1 MVKGEVGVT
10 YDPLLCASLGNSRH
24 IISSISADSQEV
36 GLKDMRPKSHR
47 GEEAE
52 FEGRSVTFQSSVQDH
67 SSHLCKSWQKLKGNW
82 QVSLFSE
89 PQFSH
94 LYNGDEVKDNEV
106 FWDFWKNPKR

>member
-1 MVKGEVGVT
+1 MMEGMVKGEVGVT
-10 YDPLLCASLGNSRH
+10 YDPLLCASLGNSLH

-67 SSHLCKSWQKLKGNW
+67 SSHLCKS
-82 QVSLFSE
+82 
-89 PQFSH
+89 
-94 LYNGDEVKDNEV
+94 
-106 FWDFWKNPKR
+106 